1 MHRLAF
7 LASAFIVLSANAGCA
22 TTIAG
27 TPAFELHGDEFDRV
41 RGEYALDNGRL
52 ARLVGTRRHPRLE
65 VDDGSS
71 RVLRALSAAEF
82 VSEDGC
88 DRVMFEAHANASITR
103 LRITS
108 PAACAAR

>member
-1 MHRLAF
+1 MHRLAS

-22 TTIAG
+22 ASVSG

-41 RGEYALDNGRL
+41 RGEYALADGRR
-52 ARLVGTRRHPRLE
+52 AHLVGTRRHPRLE

-71 RVLRALSAAEF
+71 RVLRALSATEF
-82 VSEDGC
+82 VSKDGC
-88 DRVMFEAHANASITR
+88 DRVMFEAHANASVTR

-108 PAACAAR
+108 PTACAAR